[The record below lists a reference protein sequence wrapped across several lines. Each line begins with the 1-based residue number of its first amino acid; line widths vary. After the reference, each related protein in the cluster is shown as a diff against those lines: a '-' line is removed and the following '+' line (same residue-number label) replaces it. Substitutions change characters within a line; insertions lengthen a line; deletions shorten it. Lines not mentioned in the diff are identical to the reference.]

1 MKIPR
6 SDYYGVI
13 TMSKVKVIT
22 DSCADLGKELREKY
36 DIDYARMNIVWGGQE
51 KQASCD
57 WDLYTVKELYD
68 AMRGGTRITTTQVPD
83 AEFERIFPLY
93 LEQGYDIVYV
103 SCAAA
108 LSGSFG
114 RGQVVAKSLEEK
126 YPNQKIICVD
136 PKNSCGGEALVV
148 IEAAKKAAEGAS
160 VEEVAAYAQKIAP
173 FSMQFC
179 TVGELTYLRRAG
191 RVKAAT
197 AFFGNLFGIKPI
209 LISNKLGENEAV
221 KKVKG
226 RKNSLDELVGMLA
239 KSIDETVCP
248 VAEQTVFVVHA
259 DCQKDADYL
268 VDQVKTKINPKE
280 IIVNAIGPIIG
291 ASAGPDTVALYA
303 FGDQYAAVGN

>member
-1 MKIPR
+1 MN
-6 SDYYGVI
+6 
-13 TMSKVKVIT
+13 KVKVIT
-22 DSCADLGKELREKY
+22 DSCADLGKELRDKY
-36 DIDYARMNIVWGGQE
+36 DIDYARMNIVWDGKE

-68 AMRGGTRITTTQVPD
+68 AMRGGARITTTQVPD

-103 SCAAA
+103 SCSSA
-108 LSGSFG
+108 LSGSYN
-114 RGQVVAKSLEEK
+114 RGQVVAKNLADK
-126 YPNQKIICVD
+126 YPNQKVLCVD
-136 PKNSCGGEALVV
+136 PKNSCCGEALVV

-160 VEEVAAYAQKIAP
+160 VEEVAAYAEKVAVH
-173 FSMQFC
+173 SMQFC
-179 TVGELTYLRRAG
+179 APGELTYLKRAG
-191 RVKAAT
+191 RVKATT

-226 RKNSLDELVGMLA
+226 RKNSLDELVSMLA
-239 KSIDETVCP
+239 KSIDDSVYP
-248 VAEQTVFVVHA
+248 VSEQTVFVVHA
-259 DCQKDADYL
+259 DCIKDAEYL
-268 VDQVKTKINPKE
+268 VEQVKAKVNPKE

-303 FGDQYAAVGN
+303 FGDRYAAVGE